1 MPLFNDMYFD
11 QKWSLW
17 DGWLAS
23 VFRGIRGYVVT
34 ATWRASNIITARNRR
49 ANTVTAQNRRNE
61 IITSGG

>member
-23 VFRGIRGYVVT
+23 V
-34 ATWRASNIITARNRR
+34 ARNVQGQLMTASRR
-49 ANTVTAQNRRNE
+49 AGNLISAQNRRTNAVTAQNRGTKV
-61 IITSGG
+61 ITTGG